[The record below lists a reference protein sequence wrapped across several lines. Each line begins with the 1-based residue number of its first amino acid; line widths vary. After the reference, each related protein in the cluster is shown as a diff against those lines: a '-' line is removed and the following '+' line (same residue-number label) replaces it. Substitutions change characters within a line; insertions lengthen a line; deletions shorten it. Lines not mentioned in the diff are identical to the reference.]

1 VETKIRGCDS
11 GTHLNE
17 LGISY
22 VLRRVVG
29 ADVDNNV
36 GRCGTVAG
44 EVPGGGEVV
53 VGGVV
58 VPSILSLLCMQY

>member
-1 VETKIRGCDS
+1 METKIRGWDS
-11 GTHLNE
+11 GTNLNE

-29 ADVDNNV
+29 ADVNDDV

-58 VPSILSLLCMQY
+58 VPSILSLLCILY